1 MNPDDRSDER
11 FTDNLQRQLRDS
23 EAQLDSRTAAKLRAA
38 RRTALQSAAAAP
50 GRNFTPL
57 WATACSVVAVA
68 VIAGVVLQS
77 APSDPETA
85 LQDTSDADM
94 ELYETLEM
102 LEFYEN
108 LEFYE
113 WLAAQDAAGP
123 A

>member
-1 MNPDDRSDER
+1 MNPNDPLADDLRR
-11 FTDNLQRQLRDS
+11 RLRDS
-23 EAQLDSRTAAKLRAA
+23 EAQLDSRTAARLRAA
-38 RRTALQSAAAAP
+38 RRAALQSAAAGP

-57 WATACSVVAVA
+57 WATACSAVAVA

-85 LQDTSDADM
+85 VQDTADADT
-94 ELYETLEM
+94 ELYENLEM